1 MKELIFDEYSYKKYY
16 VKCSAPPQIKFI
28 PFSDLGDVLNYK
40 GEGSVNLVA
49 YYPYAESIRQ
59 GKIVSKTSDSIS
71 NIGDLEMPI
80 KIYYPISSSALNV
93 DITLVDELQKTHQLK
108 IRSATKIETDSY
120 ICIDMK
126 THLIEGVD
134 SNRNKTGHL
143 YNRFITAGDFFMVP
157 TGLNKITSTVA
168 WNLITFNY
176 LYY

>member
-1 MKELIFDEYSYKKYY
+1 
-16 VKCSAPPQIKFI
+16 
-28 PFSDLGDVLNYK
+28 
-40 GEGSVNLVA
+40 
-49 YYPYAESIRQ
+49 
-59 GKIVSKTSDSIS
+59 
-71 NIGDLEMPI
+71 MPI

-108 IRSATKIETDSY
+108 IRSATKIGTDSY